1 MVFYC
6 FKFVG
11 ILRFNC
17 LIYVFNVIKDLL
29 FWKCFCFRFKVCD
42 VMDKLESYVYI
53 VLWVF
58 FVICMF
64 WIIVYNVFFVVFVVD
79 GRNLIVSLKKYW
91 IIKYVKIELFFW
103 KNFFEDINL

>member
-17 LIYVFNVIKDLL
+17 LIYVFNVIKELL
-29 FWKCFCFRFKVCD
+29 FWECFCFRFKVCD

-91 IIKYVKIELFFW
+91 IIKYVKIKLFFW